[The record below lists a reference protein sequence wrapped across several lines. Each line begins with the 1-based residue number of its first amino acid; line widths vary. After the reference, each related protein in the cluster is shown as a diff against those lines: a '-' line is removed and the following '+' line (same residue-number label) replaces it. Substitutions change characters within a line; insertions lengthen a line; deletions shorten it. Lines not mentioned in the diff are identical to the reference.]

1 MKAVMLAAG
10 LGTRLYG
17 NGEDQPPKAL
27 LRFEGKTLLQRHVEI
42 LRACGVKELVLVL
55 GYRKDEIEAEL
66 LAIGA
71 GDFVRTYFNPDF
83 HDGPVVSL
91 WTVRDVLRGGDDILF
106 MDADVLYPPLL
117 IERLI
122 GSPHSTCLLFD
133 RNIDAG
139 EDPVRICIR
148 NGQIVDFGKMI
159 EGQFDTVGEWPG
171 FMKMAPA
178 IASRIA
184 DATARYVE
192 AGDVRLPYEPA
203 MRDVMMESASGTFGF
218 EDISEVP
225 WIEID
230 FPSDL
235 VRAQRIIYPQVAA
248 TTSLSADG
256 ADETIGRER
265 AARG

>member
-17 NGEDQPPKAL
+17 SGEDQPPKAL

-42 LRACGVKELVLVL
+42 LRACGVEELVLVL
-55 GYRKDEIEAEL
+55 GYRKEEIEAEL
-66 LAIGA
+66 QAIGA
-71 GDFVRTYFNPDF
+71 GGFVRTYFNPDF

-91 WTVRDVLRGGDDILF
+91 WTVREVLRSGAEILF

-133 RNIDAG
+133 GNIDAG

-148 NGQIVDFGKMI
+148 DGKIVDFGKMI
-159 EGQFDTVGEWPG
+159 EGQFDAVGEWPG
-171 FMKMAPA
+171 FMKMSPA

-192 AGDVRLPYEPA
+192 AGDIRLPYEPA
-203 MRDVMMESASGTFGF
+203 MRDVMMESAPGTFGF
-218 EDISEVP
+218 EDISLVP

-235 VRAQRIIYPQVAA
+235 VRAQHIIYPQVAA
-248 TTSLSADG
+248 TSTESNEG
-256 ADETIGRER
+256 AGGEIRREQS
-265 AARG
+265 ARG